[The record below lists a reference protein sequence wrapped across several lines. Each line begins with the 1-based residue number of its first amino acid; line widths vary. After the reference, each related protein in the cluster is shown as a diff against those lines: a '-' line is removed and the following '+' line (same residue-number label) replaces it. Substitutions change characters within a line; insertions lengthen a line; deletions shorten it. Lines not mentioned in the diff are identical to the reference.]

1 MVIPMAI
8 EKQIVLRYRSEGHVR
23 FQLPEAL
30 CEPELARGL
39 VASLCSMEGIYRVDL
54 NAAQRKLSIR
64 FLATVCDFAAV
75 FRRLHESVARLGQQ
89 LGSALS
95 RPREATTAGPNA
107 EPKPFWSRSFQ
118 GRIQE
123 IRETLSALRILGKRA
138 LVGVNEGMQRRP
150 RWLTEMMNDLLMLYL
165 VKLHW
170 HHILYEWL
178 PRPWTHRYEWG
189 AALYLVYLSVQ
200 ARLPKPG

>member
-54 NAAQRKLSIR
+54 NAVQGKLSIR

-75 FRRLHESVARLGQQ
+75 IRRLHDSVVRLGQQ
-89 LGSALS
+89 LASSLS
-95 RPREATTAGPNA
+95 RPCDATIAG
-107 EPKPFWSRSFQ
+107 PKPFWTRSFQ

-123 IRETLSALRILGKRA
+123 IRETFLALRILGKRA
-138 LVGVNEGMQRRP
+138 LAGVNEGMQRRP

-178 PRPWTHRYEWG
+178 PRPWTHRYEWV
-189 AALYLVYLSVQ
+189 ATLYLVYLSVQ
-200 ARLPKPG
+200 SRLPKPA